1 MSVIT
6 EWPELDADIQTLL
19 PEIISIRHH
28 LHQYPE
34 LSNREFTT
42 SQFIA
47 RKLKEFGISFQAGIA
62 GTGIVAQVNCERPG
76 ICRAFRAELDALP
89 LTERTELSYASKVR
103 AFYPMSGGGEEETG
117 VMHACGHD
125 VHMAMVLGF
134 ARLVAT
140 HSSKFT
146 GSFKFIF
153 QPAEEGAP
161 DGENG
166 GARQMIKEG
175 VLASPVPDVCIGL
188 HVTAG
193 PLGEYRIGQHR
204 TTASA
209 DTFRLE
215 ITGKS
220 THAAFPW
227 TGIDP
232 VPIAAQ
238 IISAWQTI
246 PARQANLSQ
255 SMPPVI
261 TVGRIY
267 GGQRHNILA
276 DKVILEGT
284 VRTVDNEQRDFV
296 LERMSAVSQG
306 LAEPIGASVNMTL
319 SSNNYIAGKNAPL
332 LVESIVPLLSQISPY
347 KVVVDGGTY
356 GTDDFA
362 EYAQRLPGLFIRM
375 GATPPELAASGEYIW
390 PTHSDKFV
398 ADDRAIFLGIKTFSL
413 LSLHLNNK
421 K

>member
-1 MSVIT
+1 MRFHS
-6 EWPELDADIQTLL
+6 EWPELDQYIAPILPDI
-19 PEIISIRHH
+19 IAVRHH
-28 LHQYPE
+28 LHQNPE

-42 SQFIA
+42 SRYIA
-47 RKLKEFGISFQAGIA
+47 DKLQSYGISFRSGIA
-62 GTGIVAQVNCERPG
+62 GTGIVADIHCDKLGG
-76 ICRAFRAELDALP
+76 IKAFRAELDALP
-89 LTERTELSYASKVR
+89 LTEQTQLPFASKIRTAVIKED
-103 AFYPMSGGGEEETG
+103 GGSEETG

-125 VHMAMVLGF
+125 IHMSMVLGF
-134 ARLVAT
+134 ARLVAE
-140 HSSKFT
+140 HKDKFT

-161 DGENG
+161 DGEAG

-175 VLASPVPDVCIGL
+175 VLGTPEPDVCIGL

-193 PLGEYRIGQHR
+193 PLGEYRLGQNR

-215 ITGKS
+215 IIGKS

-232 VPIAAQ
+232 VPVAAQ

-246 PARQANLSQ
+246 PSRQANLSQ

-261 TVGRIY
+261 TVGKIY

-284 VRTVDNEQRDFV
+284 LRTVSDEQREFV
-296 LERMSAVSQG
+296 LDRMQSISHG
-306 LAEPIGASVNMTL
+306 LANAVGASVKLTL
-319 SSNNYIAGKNAPL
+319 SSNNYRSGKNDPQ
-332 LVESIVPLLSQISPY
+332 LVESIVPVLAHLSPY

-362 EYAQRLPGLFIRM
+362 EFARRVPGLFIRM
-375 GATPPELAASGEYIW
+375 GATPPELSASGEYIW
-390 PTHSDKFV
+390 PTHSDKFI
-398 ADDRAIFLGIKTFSL
+398 ADDRAITLGIKTFAM
-413 LSLHLNNK
+413 LSRHLG
-421 K
+421 

>member
-1 MSVIT
+1 MNIIA
-6 EWPELDADIQTLL
+6 EWPELDDDIQTLL
-19 PEIISIRHH
+19 PEIINLRHH

-34 LSNREFTT
+34 LSNREFAT
-42 SQFIA
+42 SKFIA
-47 RKLKEFGISFQAGIA
+47 EQLSSYGIPVQTGIA
-62 GTGIVAQVNCERPG
+62 GTGIVALITCERPG

-89 LTERTELSYASKVR
+89 LTEQTKLPYASKVR
-103 AFYPMSGGGEEETG
+103 AFYPKTGGGEEETG

-134 ARLVAT
+134 ARLVAA
-140 HSSKFT
+140 HPRRFT

-166 GARQMIKEG
+166 GARQMIREG
-175 VLASPVPDVCIGL
+175 VLDAPIPDVCIGL
-188 HVTAG
+188 QVTAG
-193 PLGEYRIGQHR
+193 PLGEYRLGQYR

-215 ITGKS
+215 VTGKS

-246 PARQANLSQ
+246 PTRQVNLSQ

-276 DKVILEGT
+276 DSVVLEGT
-284 VRTVDNEQRDFV
+284 VRTVDNQQRDFV
-296 LERMSAVSQG
+296 LQRMSSVSEGIATAV
-306 LAEPIGASVNMTL
+306 GASVKMSL
-319 SSNNYIAGKNAPL
+319 SSNNYIAGKNEPS
-332 LVESIVPLLSQISPY
+332 LVESVVPQLSLISQH
-347 KVVVDGGTY
+347 KVTVDGGTY

-362 EYAQRLPGLFIRM
+362 EYAQRVPGLFIRM
-375 GATPPELAASGEYIW
+375 GATPPELTDSGEYIW
-390 PTHSDKFV
+390 PTHSNKFI
-398 ADDRAIFLGIKTFSL
+398 ADDRAIALGIKTFSA
-413 LSLHLNNK
+413 LSLHLK
-421 K
+421 

>member
-1 MSVIT
+1 MNIIE
-6 EWPELDADIQTLL
+6 EWPELDDEIQTLL

-42 SQFIA
+42 SQYIA
-47 RKLKEFGISFQAGIA
+47 EKLQSYGIPFQSGIA
-62 GTGIVAQVNCERPG
+62 GNGIVALVSCERPG
-76 ICRAFRAELDALP
+76 MCRAFRAELDALP
-89 LTERTELSYASKVR
+89 LTEQTSLPYASKVR
-103 AFYPMSGGGEEETG
+103 AFYPKTGGGEEETG

-140 HSSKFT
+140 HRQRFS

-161 DGENG
+161 DGEAG
-166 GARQMIKEG
+166 GARQMISEG
-175 VLASPVPDVCIGL
+175 VLESPVPEVCIGL

-193 PLGEYRIGQHR
+193 PLGEYRLGQNR

-232 VPIAAQ
+232 VPVAAQ

-246 PARQANLSQ
+246 PTRQVNLSQ

-276 DKVILEGT
+276 DSVVLEGT
-284 VRTVDNEQRDFV
+284 VRTVDNQQRDFV
-296 LERMSAVSQG
+296 LQRMSSISEGIATAV
-306 LAEPIGASVNMTL
+306 GASVNITL
-319 SSNNYIAGKNAPL
+319 SSNNYIAGKNDAS
-332 LVESIVPLLSQISPY
+332 LVERIVPQLALISPY
-347 KVVVDGGTY
+347 QVTVDGGTY

-362 EYAQRLPGLFIRM
+362 EYAQRVPGLFIRM
-375 GATPPELAASGEYIW
+375 GATPPELAAAGEYIW
-390 PTHSDKFV
+390 PTHSDKFI
-398 ADDRAIFLGIKTFSL
+398 ADDRAIALGIKTFAV
-413 LSLHLNNK
+413 LSLHLK

>member
-1 MSVIT
+1 MNVFD
-6 EWPELDADIQTLL
+6 EWPQLDDDIQALI

-34 LSNREFTT
+34 LSNREFET
-42 SQFIA
+42 SRFIA
-47 RKLKEFGISFQAGIA
+47 EKLESYGIPFQSGIA
-62 GTGIVAQVNCERPG
+62 GTGIMAVLNSERPG
-76 ICRAFRAELDALP
+76 ICRVFRAELDALP
-89 LTERTELSYASKVR
+89 LTEQTLLPYASKMR
-103 AFYPMSGGGEEETG
+103 ACYPVTGGGEEETG

-125 VHMAMVLGF
+125 MHMAMVLGF

-140 HSSKFT
+140 HPEKFT
-146 GSFKFIF
+146 GSFKFLF

-161 DGENG
+161 DGENS

-175 VLASPVPDVCIGL
+175 VLESPVPDVCIGL

-193 PLGEYRIGQHR
+193 PLGEFRLGRHR

-215 ITGKS
+215 ISGKS

-232 VPIAAQ
+232 VPVAAQ

-246 PARQANLSQ
+246 PTRQVNLSQ

-276 DKVILEGT
+276 DNVILEGT
-284 VRTVDNEQRDFV
+284 VRTVDNQQRDFV
-296 LERMSAVSQG
+296 LARMADISQG
-306 LAEPIGASVNMTL
+306 LATCVGASTKLTL
-319 SSNNYIAGKNAPL
+319 SSNNYIAGKNDSA
-332 LVESIVPLLSQISPY
+332 LVESIVPLLSKISSHQ
-347 KVVVDGGTY
+347 VTVDGGTY

-362 EYAQRLPGLFIRM
+362 EYAQRVSGLFIRM
-375 GATPPELAASGEYIW
+375 GASPPEMTSTGEYIW
-390 PTHSDKFV
+390 PTHSDKFI
-398 ADDRAIFLGIKTFSL
+398 ADDRAIAIGIKMFSI
-413 LSLHLNNK
+413 LSLHLK